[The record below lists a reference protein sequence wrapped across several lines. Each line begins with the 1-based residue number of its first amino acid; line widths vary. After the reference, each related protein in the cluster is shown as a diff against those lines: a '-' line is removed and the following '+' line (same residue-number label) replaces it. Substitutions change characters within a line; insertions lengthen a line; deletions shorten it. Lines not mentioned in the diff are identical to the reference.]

1 MRCVPTTVYGN
12 HEFSAKGNVG
22 CCGIATTFPPTL
34 IDRHPVDPRTVA
46 VDFENCL
53 SMIAAKPAYPLC
65 DVARFSIAKDR
76 AKPTKK
82 TLCHTKPTEYSE
94 AIA

>member
-12 HEFSAKGNVG
+12 HEFSAKGNVAR
-22 CCGIATTFPPTL
+22 CGIATTFPPTV
-34 IDRHPVDPRTVA
+34 IGRQPVDPRIPA

-53 SMIAAKPAYPLC
+53 SIIAAKSAYPLC

>member
-1 MRCVPTTVYGN
+1 MRCVLTTVYGN
-12 HEFSAKGNVG
+12 HEFSAKGNVAR
-22 CCGIATTFPPTL
+22 CGIARMFRPTL
-34 IDRHPVDPRTVA
+34 IDRHPVDSRTPA

-82 TLCHTKPTEYSE
+82 TLCHTKPPEYSE